1 MSCSGSRVNWQSPYR
16 EISSFKKDD
25 IIHLPTGI
33 KLTRKQL
40 ISMIDNS
47 RIIYVGE
54 SHDNVCAHKVQ
65 LEILKALSERNPGKI
80 TVGMEML
87 KRPSQD
93 IADQWVSGKLEE
105 KDFIRTWVNDW
116 SNDFEYYLDILR
128 YIREHHIPLLALRA
142 SDEWMEKIKGSQPAS
157 EKNEQ
162 GLPEMDIDDPYH
174 RLHIKAVFDK
184 HPGARQDFE
193 DFYKVQV
200 LWDESMASSI
210 YEYLASEDGLD
221 KRLVIFAGSQ
231 HIEHG
236 FGIPRR
242 VFRRLPSSYSIILP
256 IAVEPPPKGRHKLM
270 HVSQPEIP
278 LQSGDFAWAVGYE
291 DLADEMTY
299 LGVMVHD
306 TENGVKVLA
315 IGKDSAAQEAGLK
328 KGDIIKTLDSEPI
341 ETPFDLTY
349 FISLKNPEDKA
360 TIEILR
366 DEESLSFE
374 VTFGAGRFH
383 REKRD

>member
-1 MSCSGSRVNWQSPYR
+1 MSCAGPRINWQSPYR
-16 EISSFKKDD
+16 EISSFEKGD

-33 KLTRKQL
+33 KLTKEQM

-65 LEILKALSERNPGKI
+65 LEILKALSELNPGKI

-93 IADQWVSGKLEE
+93 IADQWTSGKLEE
-105 KDFIRTWVNDW
+105 KEFVRTWVDDW

-128 YIREHHIPLLALRA
+128 YIREHNIPLLALRA
-142 SDEWMEKIKGSQPAS
+142 SDEWTEKVKGSQAAN
-157 EKNEQ
+157 EENEQ
-162 GLPEMDIDDPYH
+162 DLPEMDVEDPYH
-174 RLHIKAVFDK
+174 RSHIKAIFDK
-184 HPGARQDFE
+184 HPGAGQDFE
-193 DFYKVQV
+193 GFYKVQV

-210 YEYLASEDGLD
+210 YEYLTSKVGLD
-221 KRLVIFAGSQ
+221 KQLLIFAGSQ

-236 FGIPRR
+236 FGVPRR
-242 VFRRLPSSYSIILP
+242 VFRRLPLSYSIVLP
-256 IAVEPPPKGRHKLM
+256 IAVEPPPVGKHKLM
-270 HVSQPEIP
+270 HVSQPEVP

-291 DLADEMTY
+291 DLTDEKVY

-306 TENGVKVLA
+306 AEDGVKILG

-328 KGDIIKTLDSEPI
+328 KGDIIKALDSEPI

-349 FISLKNPEDKA
+349 FISLKNPGDKG

-366 DEESLSFE
+366 DEEPLSFE
-374 VTFGAGRFH
+374 VTFKAGGFH
-383 REKRD
+383 M